1 MISAFGIEH
10 GEVSKAFKKIK
21 ARLEEANYKSQDRN
35 PHERT
40 QHLSERL
47 RENYAQWRV
56 HQGSGQN
63 LRRKPSPSQLEQL
76 RGDKEGAK
84 GMVTG
89 IGNMTRRAG
98 RYLP

>member
-35 PHERT
+35 PNERT

-56 HQGSGQN
+56 HQGVVRTSAGSPAPVSWSSYAETRKA
-63 LRRKPSPSQLEQL
+63 RR
-76 RGDKEGAK
+76 RW
-84 GMVTG
+84 
-89 IGNMTRRAG
+89 
-98 RYLP
+98 